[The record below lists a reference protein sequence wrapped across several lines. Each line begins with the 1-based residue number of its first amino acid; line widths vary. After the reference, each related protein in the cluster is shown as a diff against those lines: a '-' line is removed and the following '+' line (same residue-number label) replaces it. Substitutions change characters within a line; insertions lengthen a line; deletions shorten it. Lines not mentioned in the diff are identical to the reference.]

1 MKAWLGLR
9 KDSLIRTF
17 LKYFGLCFLLFVSLA
32 LAALLIMIREQ
43 SNPFFYANF

>member
-1 MKAWLGLR
+1 MKAWSRLRDDGL
-9 KDSLIRTF
+9 LRTF
-17 LKYFGLCFLLFVSLA
+17 LRYFGLCFLLFASLA